1 MKICM
6 LLITTLLLPA
16 VGWATHSDAKD
27 DSDTPSDHAS
37 CNASFQQD
45 CPEDTTIASDT
56 VAAPI
61 GNIGTGTIESLVLI
75 ILLGGIVRV
84 RIAKKQQE
92 ARLRTGA
99 GYQ

>member
-6 LLITTLLLPA
+6 LLIAILLLPA

-45 CPEDTTIASDT
+45 CPEDTTISSDT

-61 GNIGTGTIESLVLI
+61 GNFGSGAIESLVLI
-75 ILLGGIVRV
+75 ILLGGVVRV
-84 RIAKKQQE
+84 RIAKKQRE
-92 ARLRTGA
+92 ARLQAGI